1 MKIIIDTSGSDRGE
15 REIIMG
21 ACLAA
26 KKYREHKFV
35 LVGDEA
41 VISEVTGT
49 DISLFDIIN
58 ANKFISQ
65 SDAPTTIITEN
76 DNSMAIAFDA
86 LKNDPEALGLLSAG
100 NSGALFVGTIYRLG
114 LAKGLKVPALSAMIP
129 TASDGRVCLVDCGA
143 NINCSP
149 SDLRNF
155 ALMGSAFVSSTK
167 NIERPRVGLLSVGKE
182 DGKGSKFSLEA
193 FALLKDAPINFIG
206 NIESDDIM
214 NDRVDVV
221 VTDGFSGNILL
232 KSIEATGLAAA
243 SAVKAMKNSAG
254 DEPYGA
260 AYDRLLDLFDLNSN
274 GGATFLGT
282 NKPVIKMHGSANA
295 ATVMSCAGQM
305 IAVSGTNYS
314 KAVAEAL
321 G

>member
-1 MKIIIDTSGSDRGE
+1 MKIIIDTFGSDRGE
-15 REIIMG
+15 REIIKG

-26 KKYREHKFV
+26 KKYSEHKFV

-41 VISEVTGT
+41 VISKEIGDTA
-49 DISLFDIIN
+49 LFDIIN
-58 ANKFISQ
+58 TKKFISQ
-65 SDAPTTIITEN
+65 SEAPSTIFTA
-76 DNSMAIAFDA
+76 DDSSMAMALDS
-86 LKNDPEALGLLSAG
+86 LKNDPGALGLLSAG
-100 NSGALFVGTIYRLG
+100 NSGALFVGTICRLG
-114 LAKGLKVPALSAMIP
+114 LAKSLKVPALSAMIP
-129 TASDGRVCLVDCGA
+129 TPTDRRVCLVDCGA
-143 NINCSP
+143 NISCAP

-155 ALMGSAFVSSTK
+155 ALMGSAFTNSVRG
-167 NIERPRVGLLSVGKE
+167 IEHPRVGLLSIGKE
-182 DGKGSKFSLEA
+182 DGKGSKLSLEA
-193 FALLKDAPINFIG
+193 FSLLKDAPVNFIG

-232 KSIEATGLAAA
+232 KSFEAVGLAAA
-243 SAVKAMKNSAG
+243 NVVKAMKNSAG

-260 AYDRLLDLFDLNSN
+260 AGDKLLDMFDLNSN

-295 ATVMSCAGQM
+295 DTVLSCAGQL
-305 IAVSGTNYS
+305 IDFCRTDFS
-314 KAVAEAL
+314 KAVAESL